1 MDIAVDLS
9 NKNKTKKHRERIEL
23 IEAINKDPE
32 NASVWNNVL
41 NHVQLHNKKPS
52 EAPGRD
58 RLFRRAQSL
67 IPETCNSE
75 EYLSI
80 WLNYIHEQNSTG
92 TAVSHQLF
100 SQHNKTVIRR

>member
-1 MDIAVDLS
+1 LIYQT
-9 NKNKTKKHRERIEL
+9 KTKQNKHRERIEL
-23 IEAINKDPE
+23 IEAINKNPE

-92 TAVSHQLF
+92 TAVSHKLF
-100 SQHNKTVIRR
+100 YSIIKTVIRR